1 MIRVSVFEGWVVSIE
16 GRAGVFVGARLV
28 VAVLGGGMV
37 GPAESKRD
45 AGSGATFVVAKGLVF
60 SITRGR
66 FFRKVGSTSQENLVG
81 HVLTIDSPVPIQGFS
96 VSSELVIIKPPLVIV
111 R

>member
-1 MIRVSVFEGWVVSIE
+1 MFKGWVVSVA

-28 VAVLGGGMV
+28 VAVLVLGMV
-37 GPAESKRD
+37 GPAETKRD
-45 AGSGATFVVAKGLVF
+45 VGCGPAFVVAKGLVF
-60 SITRGR
+60 PFRR
-66 FFRKVGSTSQENLVG
+66 WRLFRKIGGTSQEYLVDD
-81 HVLTIDSPVPIQGFS
+81 VLTVDSPVPIQGFP